1 MCTNMDLTLAQNRS
15 TLKNLSHLSLHREL
29 VTEFSVP
36 LGSQTEKKKTLPM
49 FQSSFPEMYKAA

>member
-1 MCTNMDLTLAQNRS
+1 MDLTLAQNRS